1 MAYFPF
7 MIDIKDKKCLV
18 VGGGLV
24 AYRKVTDLLQ
34 FGAIVTVISVEI
46 CKEIAELQQV
56 EIIKKAYAPE
66 DLEDKFLVIAAT
78 DLEDVNRAISKDC
91 EKRQIFVNAVDL
103 KDACSFI
110 FPAMIKK
117 DNLVVSI
124 STGGNSPAGAVYLKE
139 KVEKCIPEQY
149 EKNLEFLGS
158 IRSKVMENIT
168 DINER
173 KKMYYELLKKADA
186 ENRVLREEDFEE
198 YIEQLIEEK

>member
-34 FGAIVTVISVEI
+34 FGAAVTVVSVEV
-46 CKEIAELQQV
+46 CKEIEKLQQV

-66 DLEDKFLVIAAT
+66 DIEDKFLVIAAT
-78 DLEDVNRAISKDC
+78 DLAEVNRTISEDC
-91 EKRQIFVNAVDL
+91 ERRKIFVNAVDI

-110 FPAMIKK
+110 FPAMIKR
-117 DNLVVSI
+117 DDLVISI
-124 STGGNSPAGAVYLKE
+124 STGGDSPAGAAYLKE
-139 KVEKCIPEQY
+139 KIEKCIPEQY
-149 EKNLEFLGS
+149 EKNLKFLGS

-168 DINER
+168 DIHER
-173 KKMYYELLKKADA
+173 KKLYYELLKKA
-186 ENRVLREEDFEE
+186 EKEKKVLCEEDVKK
-198 YIEQLIEEK
+198 YIENN